1 MKGNIWKSNEMI
13 AIYFILPSF
22 IGFLLF
28 TGIPIII
35 SLGLSFFSWDMLQ
48 PLKFVGVGNFMKIF
62 TEDPLF
68 LKVLLN
74 TSLFVIGSVP
84 LSIAIGLAIAL
95 LLNQK
100 LKFVA
105 FFRAAYF
112 LPVITSVV
120 AVSMVWKWIFS
131 PDYGLLNS
139 LLMTIGISN
148 PPPWLSSTT
157 WALPAIIIVAI
168 WKNIGF
174 NMVIYLAGLQDISKD
189 LYESADL
196 DGATK
201 WQKIWYVT
209 MPLLRPTTFFVTI
222 MGIINSFQVFGF
234 ALMMTEGGPGAATN
248 TLVLYIYQQGFNY
261 FNMGYA
267 SAIAWL
273 LFIIIFTFTLL
284 QTIYSKRKGG
294 F

>member
-1 MKGNIWKSNEMI
+1 MKGNVWKSNEMV
-13 AIYFILPSF
+13 AMYFILPSF
-22 IGFLLF
+22 IGFLMF
-28 TGIPIII
+28 TGIPIIA
-35 SLGLSFFSWDMLQ
+35 SLGLSFFSWNMLQ
-48 PLKFVGVGNFMKIF
+48 PAEFVGFDNFVNMLSN
-62 TEDPLF
+62 DPIF
-68 LKVLLN
+68 LKVLSN
-74 TSLFVIGSVP
+74 TVLFVIGSVP
-84 LSIAIGLAIAL
+84 FSIGLGLAIAL

-100 LKFVA
+100 IKFVA

-120 AVSMVWKWIFS
+120 AVSLVWTWIFS
-131 PDYGLLNS
+131 PNYGFLNEF
-139 LLMTIGISN
+139 LMRIGISD
-148 PPPWLSSTT
+148 PPTWLSSTT

-174 NMVIYLAGLQDISKD
+174 NMVIYLAGLQDIPKD

-196 DGATK
+196 DGASR
-201 WQKIWYVT
+201 WQKIRHVT

-222 MGIINSFQVFGF
+222 MAIINSFQVFGF
-234 ALMMTEGGPGAATN
+234 ALMMTEGGPGTATN

-267 SAIAWL
+267 SAMAWF
-273 LFIIIFTFTLL
+273 LFIIIFSFTLL
-284 QTIYSKRKGG
+284 QTVYSKRKGG

>member
-1 MKGNIWKSNEMI
+1 MKGSIWRSNEMV
-13 AIYFILPSF
+13 AMYFILPSF
-22 IGFLLF
+22 IGFLMF
-28 TGIPIII
+28 TGIPIIA
-35 SLGLSFFSWDMLQ
+35 SLGLSFFSWNMLQ
-48 PLKFVGVGNFMKIF
+48 PAEFIGFDNFVNMFSN
-62 TEDPLF
+62 DPVF
-68 LKVLLN
+68 LRVLLN
-74 TSLFVIGSVP
+74 TVLFVIGTVP
-84 LSIAIGLAIAL
+84 FSIGIGLAIAL

-105 FFRAAYF
+105 FLRAAYF

-120 AVSMVWKWIFS
+120 AVSMVWTWIFS
-131 PDYGLLNS
+131 PDYGFLNEF
-139 LLMTIGISN
+139 LMRMGISD
-148 PPPWLSSTT
+148 PPAWLSSTT

-174 NMVIYLAGLQDISKD
+174 NMVIYLAGLQDIPKD

-196 DGATK
+196 DGASK
-201 WQKIWYVT
+201 WQKILYVT

-222 MGIINSFQVFGF
+222 MAIINSFQVFGF
-234 ALMMTEGGPGAATN
+234 ALMMTEGGPGIATN

-267 SAIAWL
+267 SAMAWL
-273 LFIIIFTFTLL
+273 LFIIIFSFTLL
-284 QTIYSKRKGG
+284 QTVYSKRRGG